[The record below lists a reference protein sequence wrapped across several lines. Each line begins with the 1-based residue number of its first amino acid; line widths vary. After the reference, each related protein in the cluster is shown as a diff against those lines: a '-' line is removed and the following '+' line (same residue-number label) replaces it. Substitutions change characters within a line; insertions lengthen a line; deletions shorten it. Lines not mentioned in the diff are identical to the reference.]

1 MHIEK
6 INDNK
11 IKVTVNK
18 EDVKIW
24 NVNMKNLTENT
35 PEAQDLFWF
44 ALRQAEKDVD
54 FKVGSSQLLVEAHP
68 SNSDGFIMIISK
80 VDEKTNVFDLLEG
93 GGKIPRGQMEIKIKR
108 RTRKSQLVNIFRFED
123 FEDLIGC
130 TEQIKNMFS
139 GQSALFKYKDG
150 FYLNLMP
157 YDNMN
162 FFETENLLLEYSKRV
177 PGSVITEGILKEHGT
192 EMIKENAIET
202 IMAYFT

>member
-54 FKVGSSQLLVEAHP
+54 FRVGQSQLLVEAHP

-93 GGKIPRGQMEIKIKR
+93 NRKISQGKMEIKIKR
-108 RTRKSQLVNIFRFED
+108 RTRKSQILNIFRFEN
-123 FEDLIGC
+123 FEDLCKCI
-130 TEQIKNMFS
+130 EQIGHMFS
-139 GQSALFKYKDG
+139 GQSSLFKYKDG

-177 PGSVITEGILKEHGT
+177 PASIITEGILKEHGT
-192 EMIKENAIET
+192 EMIKENAVET
-202 IMAYFT
+202 ITAYFN

>member
-54 FKVGSSQLLVEAHP
+54 FKVGTSQLLVEAHP
-68 SNSDGFIMIISK
+68 LNSDGFIMIISK
-80 VDEKTNVFDLLEG
+80 VDEKTNVLDLLEG
-93 GGKIPRGQMEIKIKR
+93 NRKVSQGQMEIKIKR

-123 FEDLIGC
+123 FEDLCRC
-130 TEQIKNMFS
+130 TEQIKDTFS
-139 GQSALFKYKDG
+139 GHSALFKYREG
-150 FYLNLMP
+150 FYLNLTP

-177 PGSVITEGILKEHGT
+177 PASLITEGILKEHGT

-202 IMAYFT
+202 ITAYFN

>member
-18 EDVKIW
+18 EDIRIW
-24 NVNMKNLTENT
+24 NVSMKNLTENT

-80 VDEKTNVFDLLEG
+80 VDEKTNFFDLLEG
-93 GGKIPRGQMEIKIKR
+93 GRKVPHSQMEIKIKR
-108 RTRKSQLVNIFRFED
+108 RTRKSQIVNIFRFED

-177 PGSVITEGILKEHGT
+177 PGSLITEGILKEHGT
-192 EMIKENAIET
+192 EMIKDNAIET
-202 IMAYFT
+202 ILAYFN

>member
-18 EDVKIW
+18 EDIRIW
-24 NVNMKNLTENT
+24 NVSMKNLTENT

-93 GGKIPRGQMEIKIKR
+93 GRKVPHSQMEIKIKR
-108 RTRKSQLVNIFRFED
+108 RTRKSQIVNIFRFED

-177 PGSVITEGILKEHGT
+177 PGSLITEGILKEHGT
-192 EMIKENAIET
+192 EMIKDNAIET
-202 IMAYFT
+202 ILAYFN

>member
-44 ALRQAEKDVD
+44 ALRQAEKDVN

-123 FEDLIGC
+123 FEDLVGC
-130 TEQIKNMFS
+130 TEQIKNIFS
-139 GQSALFKYKDG
+139 GQSSLFKYKDG

-202 IMAYFT
+202 IMAYFI

>member
-18 EDVKIW
+18 EDIRIW
-24 NVNMKNLTENT
+24 NVSMKNLTENT

-93 GGKIPRGQMEIKIKR
+93 GRKVPHSQMEIKIKR

-177 PGSVITEGILKEHGT
+177 PGSLITEGILKEHGT

-202 IMAYFT
+202 ILAYFN